1 MATKTIPKQSDR
13 ETQKETTW
21 AQKAR
26 ERIAEAFDGSILK
39 LIDHGITGLEGA
51 PYLSSLIEDEEL
63 EQDRQKF
70 LALCYEITEAAESLP
85 DVQLTVIGSNLVRM
99 EEMYYERVHLGADKM
114 AEVLIRFYLQTHW
127 NLSASSK
134 GGAA

>member
-63 EQDRQKF
+63 EQDRQ
-70 LALCYEITEAAESLP
+70 
-85 DVQLTVIGSNLVRM
+85 
-99 EEMYYERVHLGADKM
+99 
-114 AEVLIRFYLQTHW
+114 
-127 NLSASSK
+127 
-134 GGAA
+134 